1 MTDRYHNF
9 EQLKKKERPDHFT
22 IFEHRGSTGV
32 AIIAPHGGGIETGTS
47 EIAKGIAGQEH
58 TLYCFEGKR
67 PSKNGDLHITST
79 KFDEPNAIEIV
90 KQADKVVAIHGCAD
104 KKDVIYLSGL
114 DEELKN
120 RIRKSLI
127 VAGFRVEEPAT
138 SSMQGIHLSNICNR
152 GKSKCGVQVEIS
164 EGLRRIM
171 FEDHTKRAG
180 REVTKFAF
188 NRFVTAIR
196 EAIG

>member
-1 MTDRYHNF
+1 MTDRYHSF
-9 EQLKKKERPDHFT
+9 EQLKKRERPDHFT
-22 IFEHRGSTGV
+22 ISQHKGSTGV

-47 EIAKGIAGQEH
+47 EIAKKIAGKEH

-79 KFDEPNAIEIV
+79 KFDEPIGVEIV

-104 KKDVIYLSGL
+104 KKEIIYLSGL
-114 DEELKN
+114 DDELKN
-120 RIRKSLI
+120 KIRNSLMT
-127 VAGFRVEEPAT
+127 AGFKVDV
-138 SSMQGIHLSNICNR
+138 SLSLDMQGTHPDNICNR
-152 GKSKCGVQVEIS
+152 GKNKCGVQVEIS
-164 EGLRRIM
+164 EGLRRSM

-180 REVTKFAF
+180 REITKPAF
-188 NRFVTAIR
+188 YRFVSAIR